1 MKLVE
6 HQIADHLSIVA
17 PPRGAWIEMLS
28 SCETSTGAAW
38 SPLIE
43 GRENDVQYAHAL
55 LPSSSLKRKQKLC
68 FCFRDEVGGETV

>member
-1 MKLVE
+1 MRL
-6 HQIADHLSIVA
+6 VA
-17 PPRGAWIEMLS
+17 PPRGAWIETLS

-55 LPSSSLKRKQKLC
+55 LPSSSLKRKLC
-68 FCFRDEVGGETV
+68 FCFRDEVGGEIV